1 MPTNNKQTG
10 LGRGFESLI
19 PQNFDNTLLSSEQD
33 RIQKLP
39 ISDILPNGG
48 QPRTTFD
55 ETLIQELANSIAE
68 HGVLQPIIV
77 RSEGDKYTIV
87 AGERRWR
94 AAQKAGL
101 SHMPAI
107 VRSMK
112 DLERLQI
119 ALVENVQRVDLSPLE
134 QAVSI
139 KQLVDQFNMSLND
152 IAKQL
157 GKAPPTVTNIVRLLG
172 LPVAAQEALRDK
184 LITEGHARAIL
195 ALKNYPDKQTE
206 LLQLIVK
213 NGWTVRQ
220 AEQFAVAT
228 KDAPKEECDTATKRA
243 STTTTPATDKL
254 SKHIGRPVSIRRLAK
269 GGKLEIAFKSDD
281 ELKELIALLNKIRN
295 A

>member
-1 MPTNNKQTG
+1 MSANKKQTG

-19 PQNFDNTLLSSEQD
+19 PQNFDNTLLAGEQD

-39 ISDILPNGG
+39 ISDIIPNGN
-48 QPRTTFD
+48 QPRTEFD
-55 ETLIQELANSIAE
+55 EVLLQELAASIAE

-77 RSEGDKYTIV
+77 RNQDGKYMIV

-101 SHMPAI
+101 THMPAI
-107 VRSMK
+107 VRSLE
-112 DLERLQI
+112 DLQQLQI

-134 QAVSI
+134 QALSI
-139 KQLVDQFNMSLND
+139 KTLVDQFNMTIQD

-172 LPVAAQEALRDK
+172 LPPAAQEALRDK

-195 ALKNYPDKQTE
+195 AIKNYPEKQAE

-213 NGWTVRQ
+213 NHWTVRQ
-220 AEQFAVAT
+220 AEQFAVAV
-228 KDAPKEECDTATKRA
+228 KEGPQDGATAQKRA
-243 STTTTPATDKL
+243 GSATTPATEKL
-254 SKHIGRPVSIRRLAK
+254 SKNLGRPVSIRRLAK
-269 GGKLEIAFKSDD
+269 GGKLEIAFTSDN
-281 ELKELIALLNKIRN
+281 ELEALINLLQKIKQP
-295 A
+295 